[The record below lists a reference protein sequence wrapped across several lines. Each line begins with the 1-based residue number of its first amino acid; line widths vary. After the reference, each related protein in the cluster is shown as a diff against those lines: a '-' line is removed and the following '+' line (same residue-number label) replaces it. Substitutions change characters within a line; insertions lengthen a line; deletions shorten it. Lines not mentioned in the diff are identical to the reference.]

1 MSQIRATIVG
11 VIAVIIMIFIWGQ
24 ARSMGAPPLF
34 GLVVIFMVL
43 LIAFRVAQS
52 WLRGY

>member
-11 VIAVIIMIFIWGQ
+11 VIAVIMLIFIWGQ
-24 ARSMGAPPLF
+24 ARSIGAPPLF

-43 LIAFRVAQS
+43 LVVFRVAQS
-52 WLRGY
+52 WIRGY